1 MNPRKTIEERG
12 GKRFVLVPEKT
23 YDRMIG
29 DLDDLDDIRA
39 YDRAK
44 AKPQEFVPREIV
56 DRLIA
61 GESHIKVW
69 REYRGK
75 TQQQLADKVKISKP
89 YLSQLEGGLRE
100 ASIGVIKRI
109 AAALKVDV
117 DDLI

>member
-1 MNPRKTIEERG
+1 MSHKIIEQRG
-12 GKRFVLVPEKT
+12 KQFVIVPKKT
-23 YDRMIG
+23 YDRMIE

-39 YDRAK
+39 HDRAK

-56 DRLIA
+56 DRLVA

-75 TQQQLADKVKISKP
+75 TQQQVADEVKISKP
-89 YLSQLEGGLRE
+89 YLSQLENGLRE
-100 ASIGVIKRI
+100 ASISVIKRI

-117 DDLI
+117 DDLV

>member
-1 MNPRKTIEERG
+1 MSHKIIEERG
-12 GKRFVLVPEKT
+12 KKFVLVPKKT
-23 YDRMIG
+23 YDRMIE

-75 TQQQLADKVKISKP
+75 TQQQLADEVKISKP
-89 YLSQLEGGLRE
+89 FLSQLENGLRE
-100 ASIGVIKRI
+100 ASISVIKRI

-117 DDLI
+117 DDLV